1 MSTATTDIFIFI
13 LNNVSCYHNPT
24 CGFYHKK
31 NSVKRLRQDVKDLV
45 VDYNRTEDDLKAIQS
60 VGMLIGDV
68 LKHMDDERFIV
79 KASSGPRYVVGC
91 RTKLEKTKLKPGTRV
106 ALDMTTLTIMRP
118 MPREVDPTI
127 FNMLN
132 DETGTIDFSE
142 IGGLNDQVRELR
154 EVIELPLTNPE
165 LFIRVGIK
173 APKGVLLYG
182 PPGTGKT
189 LLARALAS
197 NINGTFLKVVASAI
211 VDKYIG
217 ESARIIREMF
227 GYAKDHQPCVI
238 FMDEID
244 AIGGS
249 RFSEGTSADREIQ
262 RTLMELLAQLDGFES
277 LGAVKIVMATN
288 RPDILDPALLRPGRL
303 DRKIEIPLPNE
314 ASRLEILK
322 IHAGSITKRGDIDYE
337 SVVKLADGF
346 NGADLRNIC
355 TEAGLF
361 AIREGRDY
369 VLEEDFMK
377 AARKIA
383 ETKKLES
390 KLDYSKI

>member
-1 MSTATTDIFIFI
+1 M
-13 LNNVSCYHNPT
+13 
-24 CGFYHKK
+24 HKN
-31 NSVKRLRQDVKDLV
+31 NSVKKHREDRIDLV
-45 VDYNRTEDDLKAIQS
+45 KEYERTEEDLKAIQS

-68 LKHMDDERFIV
+68 LKQMDDERFIV

-91 RTKLEKTKLKPGTRV
+91 RTKLDKSKLKQGTRV

-118 MPREVDPTI
+118 MPREVDPTV
-127 FNMLN
+127 FNMVN
-132 DETGTIDFSE
+132 DDQGRIDFGE
-142 IGGLNDQVRELR
+142 IGGLSEQIREMR
-154 EVIELPLTNPE
+154 EVVELPLTNPE
-165 LFIRVGIK
+165 LFVRVGIK

-238 FMDEID
+238 FMDEVD

-249 RFSEGTSADREIQ
+249 RFGEGSSADREIQ

-314 ASRLEILK
+314 TSRLEILK
-322 IHAGSITKRGDIDYE
+322 IHAGAVTKRGEIDYE
-337 SVVKLADGF
+337 SVVKLAEGF

-361 AIREGRDY
+361 AIRDDRDY
-369 VLEEDFMK
+369 ILEEDFMK

-383 ETKKLES
+383 EVKKLES
-390 KLDYSKI
+390 KLDYSKV

>member
-1 MSTATTDIFIFI
+1 MSERETLIAEYKAEVKKHREAEA
-13 LNNVSCYHNPT
+13 NV
-24 CGFYHKK
+24 KK
-31 NSVKRLRQDVKDLV
+31 HRQDRKDLV
-45 VDYNRTEDDLKAIQS
+45 SEYERTEEDLKAIQS

-68 LKHMDDERFIV
+68 LKRMDDERFIV

-91 RTKLEKTKLKPGTRV
+91 RTKLDKSKLKQGIRV

-118 MPREVDPTI
+118 MPREVDPTV

-132 DETGTIDFSE
+132 EDQAKVDFSE
-142 IGGLNDQVRELR
+142 IGGLTEQIREMR
-154 EVIELPLTNPE
+154 EVVELPLTNPE
-165 LFIRVGIK
+165 LFARVGIK

-217 ESARIIREMF
+217 ESARIVREMF

-238 FMDEID
+238 FMDEVD

-249 RFSEGTSADREIQ
+249 RFGEGTSADREIQ

-314 ASRLEILK
+314 ANRLEILK
-322 IHAGSITKRGDIDYE
+322 IHSGTVTKRGDIDYE
-337 SVVKLADGF
+337 SVVKLAEGF

-361 AIREGRDY
+361 AIRDDRDY
-369 VLEEDFMK
+369 ILEEDMMK
-377 AARKIA
+377 AARKIS
-383 ETKKLES
+383 EVKRLES
-390 KLDYSKI
+390 KLDYSKV

>member
-1 MSTATTDIFIFI
+1 MQKH
-13 LNNVSCYHNPT
+13 V
-24 CGFYHKK
+24 
-31 NSVKRLRQDVKDLV
+31 QDRKDLV
-45 VDYNRTEDDLKAIQS
+45 VEFDRSEEDVTAIQS

-68 LKHMDDERFIV
+68 LKQMTAERFIV

-91 RTKLEKTKLKPGTRV
+91 RSKLDKSKLKQGTRV

-118 MPREVDPTI
+118 MPREVDPTV

-132 DETGTIDFSE
+132 DESGMVDFSE
-142 IGGLNDQVRELR
+142 IGGLTDQIREMR
-154 EVIELPLTNPE
+154 EVVELPLTNPE
-165 LFIRVGIK
+165 LFLRVGIQ

-238 FMDEID
+238 FMDEVD

-249 RFSEGTSADREIQ
+249 RFGEGSSADREIQ
-262 RTLMELLAQLDGFES
+262 RTLMELLNQLDGFES

-322 IHAGSITKRGDIDYE
+322 IHAGGVTKRGDVDYE
-337 SVVKLADGF
+337 SVAKLADGF

-361 AIREGRDY
+361 AIRDDRDY
-369 VLEEDFMK
+369 ILEEDLMK

-383 ETKKLES
+383 EAKKLES
-390 KLDYSKI
+390 KMDYSKV

>member
-1 MSTATTDIFIFI
+1 MFELLF
-13 LNNVSCYHNPT
+13 
-24 CGFYHKK
+24 
-31 NSVKRLRQDVKDLV
+31 SV
-45 VDYNRTEDDLKAIQS
+45 I
-60 VGMLIGDV
+60 
-68 LKHMDDERFIV
+68 
-79 KASSGPRYVVGC
+79 
-91 RTKLEKTKLKPGTRV
+91 
-106 ALDMTTLTIMRP
+106 
-118 MPREVDPTI
+118 
-127 FNMLN
+127 
-132 DETGTIDFSE
+132 
-142 IGGLNDQVRELR
+142 
-154 EVIELPLTNPE
+154 
-165 LFIRVGIK
+165 
-173 APKGVLLYG
+173 
-182 PPGTGKT
+182 GTGKT

-262 RTLMELLAQLDGFES
+262 RTLMELLNQLDGFDS
-277 LGAVKIVMATN
+277 LGSVKIVMATN

-314 ASRLEILK
+314 ASRLDILK
-322 IHAGSITKRGDIDYE
+322 IHAAGITKRGDIDYE

-361 AIREGRDY
+361 AIRQDRDF

-377 AARKIA
+377 ASRKIA

-390 KLDYSKI
+390 KLDYSKV

>member
-1 MSTATTDIFIFI
+1 MSDDERTQQIALYRNKIREHREIEA
-13 LNNVSCYHNPT
+13 NV
-24 CGFYHKK
+24 KK
-31 NSVKRLRQDVKDLV
+31 LRQDVRDLV
-45 VDYNRTEDDLKAIQS
+45 AEYNRTEEDLKAIQS
-60 VGMLIGDV
+60 VGQLIGDV
-68 LKHMDDERFIV
+68 LKQLDDERFIV

-91 RTKLEKTKLKPGTRV
+91 RTKLDKTKLKPGTRV

-118 MPREVDPTI
+118 MPREVDPTV
-127 FNMLN
+127 FNMLHEDSGSIN
-132 DETGTIDFSE
+132 FTE
-142 IGGLNDQVRELR
+142 IGGLTDQIRELR

-165 LFIRVGIK
+165 LFTRVGIK

-238 FMDEID
+238 FMDEVD

-262 RTLMELLAQLDGFES
+262 RTLMELLNQLDGFES

-322 IHAGSITKRGDIDYE
+322 IHANSITKRGDIDYE

-361 AIREGRDY
+361 AIREDRDY

-377 AARKIA
+377 GARKIA
-383 ETKKLES
+383 EVKKLES
-390 KLDYSKI
+390 KLDYSKV